1 MIRLKGT
8 DRSGI
13 LWCLSPLKNL
23 VHVNFCE
30 LKILFST
37 KVTAILPAFH
47 GREILPSTSD
57 SASDKLFAESFLST
71 LILMSQAGLYLF
83 ALPELIRNC

>member
-1 MIRLKGT
+1 MRLKGT

-37 KVTAILPAFH
+37 KVAAILPAFH
-47 GREILPSTSD
+47 ASTSD
-57 SASDKLFAESFLST
+57 SASDKLFAETFSEYSNLDESGRSVP
-71 LILMSQAGLYLF
+71 LCSS
-83 ALPELIRNC
+83 

>member
-1 MIRLKGT
+1 MRLKGT

-37 KVTAILPAFH
+37 KVTIILPAFH

-57 SASDKLFAESFLST
+57 SASDKLFAETFSEYSNLDESGRSVP
-71 LILMSQAGLYLF
+71 LCSS
-83 ALPELIRNC
+83 

>member
-1 MIRLKGT
+1 MRLKGT

-23 VHVNFCE
+23 VLVNFCE

-47 GREILPSTSD
+47 ASTSD
-57 SASDKLFAESFLST
+57 SASDKLFAETFSEYSNLDESGRSVP
-71 LILMSQAGLYLF
+71 LCSS
-83 ALPELIRNC
+83 

>member
-1 MIRLKGT
+1 MRLKGT

-37 KVTAILPAFH
+37 KATAILPAFH
-47 GREILPSTSD
+47 ASTSD
-57 SASDKLFAESFLST
+57 SASDKLFAETFSEYSNLDESGRSVP
-71 LILMSQAGLYLF
+71 LCSS
-83 ALPELIRNC
+83 

>member
-1 MIRLKGT
+1 MRLKGT
-8 DRSGI
+8 DRSDI

-47 GREILPSTSD
+47 ASTSD
-57 SASDKLFAESFLST
+57 SASDKLFAETFSEYSNLDESGRSVP
-71 LILMSQAGLYLF
+71 LCSS
-83 ALPELIRNC
+83 

>member
-1 MIRLKGT
+1 MRLKGT

-47 GREILPSTSD
+47 ASTSD
-57 SASDKLFAESFLST
+57 SACDKLFAETFSEYSNLDESGRSVP
-71 LILMSQAGLYLF
+71 LCSS
-83 ALPELIRNC
+83 

>member
-1 MIRLKGT
+1 MRLKGT

-47 GREILPSTSD
+47 ASTSD
-57 SASDKLFAESFLST
+57 SASDKLFAETFSEYSNLDESDRSVP
-71 LILMSQAGLYLF
+71 LCSS
-83 ALPELIRNC
+83 

>member
-1 MIRLKGT
+1 MRLKGT

-47 GREILPSTSD
+47 ASASD
-57 SASDKLFAESFLST
+57 SASDKLFAETFSEYSNLDESGRSVP
-71 LILMSQAGLYLF
+71 LCSS
-83 ALPELIRNC
+83 

>member
-1 MIRLKGT
+1 MRLKGT

-47 GREILPSTSD
+47 ASTSD

>member
-1 MIRLKGT
+1 MRLKGT

-47 GREILPSTSD
+47 ASTSD
-57 SASDKLFAESFLST
+57 SASDKLFAETFSEYSNLDESGRSVP
-71 LILMSQAGLYLF
+71 LCSS
-83 ALPELIRNC
+83 

>member
-1 MIRLKGT
+1 MRLKGT
-8 DRSGI
+8 DRSAI

-47 GREILPSTSD
+47 ASTSD
-57 SASDKLFAESFLST
+57 SASDKLFAETFSEYSNLDESGRSVP
-71 LILMSQAGLYLF
+71 LCSS
-83 ALPELIRNC
+83 

>member
-1 MIRLKGT
+1 MPLKGS

-47 GREILPSTSD
+47 ASTSD
-57 SASDKLFAESFLST
+57 SASDKLFAETFSEYSNLDESGRSVP
-71 LILMSQAGLYLF
+71 LCSS
-83 ALPELIRNC
+83 

>member
-1 MIRLKGT
+1 MRFKGT

-47 GREILPSTSD
+47 ASTSD
-57 SASDKLFAESFLST
+57 SASDKLFAETFSEYSNLDESGRSVP
-71 LILMSQAGLYLF
+71 LCSS
-83 ALPELIRNC
+83 